1 MNPEFFKRQIF
12 ILNKYL
18 VKKNVKINFV
28 YMKKKTE
35 SKLYSGIEKILPLL
49 LGIFLVLISITKI
62 NGEDDLYWHMETG
75 KYIIDNKV
83 VPSADVFS
91 FATYG
96 EEWIPFE
103 WIWDVMAFLIY
114 SSAGFTGLYIL
125 TVIILLLIFYLLFSV
140 LKKFEL
146 NTTLSVLFLFILAL
160 GIKYRIGLK
169 PHMFTYLFFVLT
181 LYLIINYKYFGSNR
195 KSLFLIP
202 VIFLFW
208 ANIHMGV
215 LSGLLIVFIY
225 ILSETFAYSG
235 KSKKIIKPDKKSLYF
250 LYFILLLAVIAMLV
264 NPHFIQTYI
273 YSVEHT
279 RMKLIDEI
287 YEWRSPFDSLYFGK
301 LFIFIYI
308 FFLIAIVYVIKF
320 SFRKKDYFPAL
331 LCIIFAVYSL
341 QAVRFT
347 TDFLL
352 ITSVFVILAIND
364 SFRNRFITYFE
375 KSKKVTVSLTLL
387 LIVLFILLTPSNTTF
402 RIIGFNS
409 DFGTGLYEETFP
421 VKIFDFM
428 KQTGITE
435 TGERPFQTFEY
446 GGYFLYNFPG
456 KKHFI
461 DSRNLNDS
469 IYFNFRKIITKSKD
483 FTYLLKKYDFDYFII
498 FYPLLSND
506 PQFMNNTI
514 VSYLSTN
521 PEWKL
526 IYIDNKSFLFVRNE
540 NKFQDIINKYEYKY
554 FSPYN
559 LFFKKQELDKSF
571 RENNEA
577 VMNEINRLKTN
588 EPESFYLPAL
598 SRLYQKNF

>member
-1 MNPEFFKRQIF
+1 
-12 ILNKYL
+12 
-18 VKKNVKINFV
+18 
-28 YMKKKTE
+28 MKKKTE
-35 SKLYSGIEKILPLL
+35 PELFSDIEKYLPVL
-49 LGIFLVLISITKI
+49 LGIFLILISLTKI
-62 NGEDDLYWHMETG
+62 NGEDDIFWHIETG
-75 KYIIDNKV
+75 RYIIENKT

-103 WIWDVMAFLIY
+103 WAWDITAYLIFN
-114 SSAGFTGLYIL
+114 STGFAGLYIL
-125 TVIILLLIFYLLFSV
+125 TVIILLMIFYLLFSV

-169 PHMFTYLFFVLT
+169 PHMFTYLFFIVT
-181 LYLIINYKYFGSNR
+181 LYIIINYKNFGSNR
-195 KSLFLIP
+195 KSLYFIP

-215 LSGLLIVFIY
+215 LAGLLLVFIY
-225 ILSETFAYSG
+225 VLSETFAYYG
-235 KSKKIIKPDKKSLYF
+235 KSKKIIKPDRKSLYF
-250 LYFILLLAVIAMLV
+250 LYWILLLVIAAMLI

-273 YSVEHT
+273 YSLEHT
-279 RMKLIDEI
+279 QMKLIEEI
-287 YEWRSPFDSLYFGK
+287 YEWRSPFDSIYFGK

-331 LCIIFAVYSL
+331 LCIVFAVYSL

-352 ITSVFVILAIND
+352 ISSVFVITAIND
-364 SFRNRFITYFE
+364 SFRNRFIRYFE
-375 KSKKVTVSLTLL
+375 KNKKMSVPVTLL
-387 LIVLFILLTPSNTTF
+387 LILFFILLTPTNTTF
-402 RIIGFNS
+402 RIIGFNF

-421 VKIFDFM
+421 VKVFDFM

-435 TGERPFQTFEY
+435 IGERPFQTFDY

-456 KKHFI
+456 KRNFI

-469 IYFNFRKIITKSKD
+469 IYFNFRKIITKSRD
-483 FTYLLKKYDFDYFII
+483 FTYQLKKYDFDYFII
-498 FYPLLSND
+498 FYPLLGNE
-506 PQFMNNTI
+506 PQFINNTI

-521 PEWKL
+521 PGWKL
-526 IYIDNKSFLFVRNE
+526 IYIDNKSFLFVRDE
-540 NKFQDIINKYEYKY
+540 EKFRDIIEKYEYKY

-559 LFFKKQELDKSF
+559 LFYKKQELDKSF
-571 RENNEA
+571 KENNEEL
-577 VMNEINRLKTN
+577 MNEINRLKIT
-588 EPESFYLPAL
+588 EPESFYISAL
-598 SRLYQKNF
+598 SGLYKKNF